1 MEKQVV
7 VIQNALLFFEKAQ
20 SFYEAE
26 IFKMLTLD
34 LQVFQARSDTSAE
47 MRSAS
52 SQNNKVIVKLIEMSQ
67 KVGSF
72 LTESELLSSCFRKQ
86 N

>member
-7 VIQNALLFFEKAQ
+7 VIQNALIFFEKAQ
-20 SFYEAE
+20 SFYEPE

-47 MRSAS
+47 VRSAS
-52 SQNNKVIVKLIEMSQ
+52 AQNNKVIVKLIEMSQ
-67 KVGSF
+67 KVIPF
-72 LTESELLSSCFRKQ
+72 FIKTQ
-86 N
+86 Q